1 MIVSGDRESEVRFL
15 ANSVGITE
23 IYAEQTP
30 EQKLEIVR
38 KETKI
43 GKTLY
48 VGDGINDAP
57 AMLAA
62 LAARHDGLLDARLGL
77 LGLGGFALGVALFS
91 GDLTMRTFL
100 GYPLFA
106 MAAPSGGVL
115 LIGGWLVLAAAGLVK
130 QK

>member
-1 MIVSGDRESEVRFL
+1 MTLIERVLLGLAGFYGASGVAL
-15 ANSVGITE
+15 AAASAHLAPGSSLGSASLIALVH
-23 IYAEQTP
+23 
-30 EQKLEIVR
+30 
-38 KETKI
+38 
-43 GKTLY
+43 
-48 VGDGINDAP
+48 AP

-77 LGLGGFALGVALFS
+77 LGLGGFGLGVALFS